1 MACIVGNIPSAVR
14 LSTLHAD
21 AAVSHSPLLPARL
34 HGIRNLIHIVFDACD
49 LRVDLLDEIVLHLGE
64 LLDSTS
70 LFSQLFEHSILAR
83 GNSMHPPKAEHP
95 AAGVDHS
102 EPLKGCSIH
111 HSQDRLAIVGELDFF
126 GHSFRA
132 IDSILMGAQLSNRL
146 FR

>member
-1 MACIVGNIPSAVR
+1 M
-14 LSTLHAD
+14 D
-21 AAVSHSPLLPARL
+21 
-34 HGIRNLIHIVFDACD
+34 F
-49 LRVDLLDEIVLHLGE
+49 LDEIVLHFGQF
-64 LLDSTS
+64 LDSGS
-70 LFSQLFEHSILAR
+70 LISQLSKHHILAR

-132 IDSILMGAQLSNRL
+132 MDSILMGAQLSNRL